1 MRRRIEQLR
10 ILSLYEWC
18 LLLAAILLLPVI
30 GMLLQLLGLKQTQSL
45 LSRLRAAGKERDMPD
60 FTALEKSRIVTRM
73 IAVAAR
79 HGPYRAGC
87 LRQSLLLWWM
97 LAWHGISSAIR
108 FGLEKQ
114 PTESFG
120 AHAWVECGE
129 VNISDGERI
138 RCRYLAFEECRQVA
152 SQKA

>member
-1 MRRRIEQLR
+1 MM
-10 ILSLYEWC
+10 
-18 LLLAAILLLPVI
+18 AAILLLPVI
-30 GMLLQLLGLKQTQSL
+30 GIHLRLLGFKQTKSL
-45 LSRLRAAGKERDMPD
+45 LNRSRAAGQDRDIPD
-60 FTALEKSRIVTRM
+60 LAELEKARVVARM

-97 LAWHGISSAIR
+97 LAWHGISSEIR